1 MRGSRLSL
9 LLALSAC
16 TAYAEDQPKE
26 KPANDQPDETIA
38 ALVGDYCWGGD
49 GLCMNCR
56 LMVMPGG
63 RFSYTWRGCLGI
75 YGENEGTAKLIDG
88 HLIPETG
95 AVQQRRADY
104 LNSVEVVEVE
114 PKTSV
119 VEVDAAT
126 T

>member
-1 MRGSRLSL
+1 MYGLKLSL

-26 KPANDQPDETIA
+26 KPANNQPEETVA
-38 ALVGDYCWGGD
+38 ALAGDYYKGD

-88 HLIPETG
+88 HLILKPEQPN
-95 AVQQRRADY
+95 AVPR
-104 LNSVEVVEVE
+104 
-114 PKTSV
+114 T
-119 VEVDAAT
+119 
-126 T
+126 